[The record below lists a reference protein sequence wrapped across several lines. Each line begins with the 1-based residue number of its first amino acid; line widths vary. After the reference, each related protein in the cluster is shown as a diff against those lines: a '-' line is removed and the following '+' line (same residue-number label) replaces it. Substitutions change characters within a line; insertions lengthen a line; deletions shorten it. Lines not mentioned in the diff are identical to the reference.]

1 MAGEIQLNST
11 TMATESSGSITAE
24 LDTIRPNATNGSLT
38 LQGDSSNAGVTG
50 LTIDSSGV
58 VNTTTA
64 KVTNIQATSGQS
76 LTIKDEDG
84 NSAITV
90 GTDNTAAG
98 YLSLNFGSYHGDSGG
113 AGSGTL
119 SGNTLSDYEFGTW
132 TPVFSGTGGSIGTTA
147 YSERG
152 GRYTKI
158 GNRVILNF
166 TMGLSSK
173 GSWTGNVK
181 ITGIPFTGI
190 GSLSGDEALSALE
203 VRNTTISG
211 KYCLLDLGRSST
223 TYLSPFEVNSAS
235 GTTIITVSNVQS
247 NGFFRA
253 TMVYTTA

>member
-24 LDTIRPNATNGSLT
+24 LDTIRPNTTNGSLT

-84 NSAITV
+84 NAAITI

-113 AGSGTL
+113 AGGGSL
-119 SGNTLSDYEFGTW
+119 SGNTLSDYEHGTW
-132 TPVFSGTGGSIGTTA
+132 SASINSTTNLANTTFSS
-147 YSERG
+147 

-158 GNRVILNF
+158 GKIVILN
-166 TMGLSSK
+166 
-173 GSWTGNVK
+173 
-181 ITGIPFTGI
+181 GIINT
-190 GSLSGDEALSALE
+190 E
-203 VRNTTISG
+203 V
-211 KYCLLDLGRSST
+211 
-223 TYLSPFEVNSAS
+223 SAS
-235 GTTIITVSNVQS
+235 GVLTYVILSSAPFAPDLTTVGSGFLNDNIRTGNSQVTSSSSVYVFFSAASSPVADTGEQIQFSITYV
-247 NGFFRA
+247 
-253 TMVYTTA
+253 TT